1 MENQNIKNEVPESV
15 DNPVL
20 LSSVTTNR
28 NLIII
33 ISFLAFVLLISTGF
47 LYCQNQ
53 QLKSMLT
60 NYQRA
65 QVSPTPTATADPT
78 ANWKTYTNTQY
89 EYTIKYPANYLVGF
103 CDELAGEFIESSGS
117 ELQVDILPFTEDIAQ
132 KYCPNELDNFLRIL
146 VFDIKI
152 FNEFD
157 KPLPELADSIYQQ
170 QKSHFKTTYIS
181 SLTRSKFDGYDNYE
195 YLFSGP
201 SLFMLDGSESV
212 KDGKYKV
219 IFFQKDANVYSLY
232 LKNSDIFNQILSTFK
247 FLGEE
252 DSVIGIQTS
261 VCCSCPKRISIS
273 QIGKDGWII
282 YENGKDY
289 TNLLP
294 ASCLGVQCQPCEPI
308 DLYVCPETGWVDC
321 MPGGPNVGV
330 KYECTSEAINWY
342 KANCPNFKGM
352 AQ

>member
-1 MENQNIKNEVPESV
+1 MAAFKLILKNKTTTPPE
-15 DNPVL
+15 P
-20 LSSVTTNR
+20 T
-28 NLIII
+28 
-33 ISFLAFVLLISTGF
+33 STA
-47 LYCQNQ
+47 
-53 QLKSMLT
+53 LT
-60 NYQRA
+60 QPTP
-65 QVSPTPTATADPT
+65 SPTPDPT

-152 FNEFD
+152 FNEFN

-181 SLTRSKFDGYDNYE
+181 SLTKSKFDGYDNCE

-201 SLFMLDGSESV
+201 SLFMLGGSESV

-232 LKNSDIFNQILSTFK
+232 LKNSGLFDQILSTFK
-247 FLGEE
+247 FTEE
-252 DSVIGIQTS
+252 KQTQINCKDPRPEVCTMECIQNPPYICGSDGKSYCTI
-261 VCCSCPKRISIS
+261 CQACSNKNVA
-273 QIGKDGWII
+273 W
-282 YENGKDY
+282 YEMKN
-289 TNLLP
+289 
-294 ASCLGVQCQPCEPI
+294 SPCE
-308 DLYVCPETGWVDC
+308 E
-321 MPGGPNVGV
+321 
-330 KYECTSEAINWY
+330 
-342 KANCPNFKGM
+342 
-352 AQ
+352 Q